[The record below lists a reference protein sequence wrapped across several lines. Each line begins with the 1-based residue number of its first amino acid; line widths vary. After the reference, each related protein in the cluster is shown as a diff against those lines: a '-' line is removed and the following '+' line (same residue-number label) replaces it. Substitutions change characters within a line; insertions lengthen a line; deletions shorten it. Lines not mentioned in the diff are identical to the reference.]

1 MKFSPK
7 SMLASSL
14 LLASLS
20 GLAGCA
26 GQAPMSGGNP
36 VMVGAQRVQELS
48 EEDQAVGM
56 AANLYKENLADDV
69 DNGRPVVEIPQA
81 RGGFIYNRLNGM
93 IPWRKLIYPISD
105 RKIKVEFNKPSK
117 PDNVPDIDAASLANM
132 QSLLQPGDIILCGN
146 NDSFVH
152 AIVYLGNDVIIHALA
167 QLNPQGEFLG
177 TIQETLTG
185 YTRRAHRDKFVVLRK
200 PGLTPADVQ
209 KMSAFAHAQVGKS
222 YDSLF
227 LLNSDDR
234 LYCTE
239 LAYKTLRQIASPP
252 RIIPHL
258 AKYGWELF
266 TVEDLMDSPDL
277 QTVWTFN
284 YTRPPVGQ
292 LHKY

>member
-1 MKFSPK
+1 MKLFKQSI
-7 SMLASSL
+7 AASL
-14 LLASLS
+14 LLASL
-20 GLAGCA
+20 AGCA
-26 GQAPMSGGNP
+26 GQPSPGNQAPIL
-36 VMVGAQRVQELS
+36 VGAQRVQEVS

-56 AANLYKENLADDV
+56 AANLYKLSFADDV
-69 DNGRPVVEIPQA
+69 DNGRPLQDVPQA

-93 IPWRKLIYPISD
+93 IPWRKLVYPISD

-117 PDNVPDIDAASLANM
+117 PDNVPDIDAASLRQM

-152 AIVYLGNDVIIHALA
+152 AIVYLGNDEIIHALA
-167 QLNPQGEFLG
+167 QLNAKGEFLG
-177 TIQETLTG
+177 TIKETLTG
-185 YTRRAHRDKFVVLRK
+185 YTHRAHRDKFVVLRK

-209 KMSAFAHAQVGKS
+209 KMSAFAHAQLGKS

-239 LAYKTLRQIASPP
+239 LAYKTLHQIAAAP
-252 RIIPHL
+252 RVFPHL
-258 AKYGWELF
+258 AQYGWELF

-277 QTVWTFN
+277 QTVWTYN
-284 YTRPPVGQ
+284 YTRPPVGK